1 MNDWVVKMMMR
12 ALEKNAIDIGTVS
25 KVVSRQMK
33 SIKSIKKSQFLT
45 SLTVGLLFVNFV
57 NMSQEQAVLKKKVNE
72 LDREVAYLTRDEDFT
87 EV

>member
-12 ALEKNAIDIGTVS
+12 ALEKNAIDISTVS

-33 SIKSIKKSQFLT
+33 SIKSIKKSQLLT

-57 NMSQEQAVLKKKVNE
+57 NMSQEQTALKKKVKE
-72 LDREVAYLTRDEDFT
+72 LDREIAYLTHDEDFT